1 MGDLEMTQSQVVR
14 RLVASAGAAIL
25 LACGPL
31 AAQVTSPGNNKPLPQ
46 GAQNAPAHQGGG
58 SVDLAPLLARI
69 GALEDKVRKLEGR
82 LTEAEVVGTYRLG
95 YLQTSIREN
104 TTTGNASQIENNIN
118 WGTLTLRADRT
129 ASYVGREIGFATN
142 LPGPAERRE
151 RGRNPDEFSAD
162 WSYSGSV
169 LTLTVIGDSGEPESV
184 DFAGAVGG
192 RMFFTVTAS
201 PTAVDGTTTL
211 IVLIKDL

>member
-69 GALEDKVRKLEGR
+69 GALEDKVRKLEGN
-82 LTEAEVVGTYRLG
+82 LTQAELVGTYKWA
-95 YLQTSIREN
+95 YLQVSI
-104 TTTGNASQIENNIN
+104 GANAAGIANHLEHNVVG
-118 WGTLTLRADRT
+118 GTLTLSDGGAANFT
-129 ASYVGREIGFATN
+129 GQEIGFAAG
-142 LPGPAERRE
+142 LPGPTPRE
-151 RGRNPDEFSAD
+151 NRFKAQDTFDAT
-162 WSYSGSV
+162 WSYSGGVLV
-169 LTLTVIGDSGEPESV
+169 LTLTGDNGQPESV
-184 DFAGAVGG
+184 NFVGGVGG
-192 RMFFTVTAS
+192 RMFFTVSAGAS
-201 PTAVDGTTTL
+201 DGNTTL
-211 IVLIKDL
+211 VILSKDL